1 MSEKK
6 LSEEQMERIRKLKEQ
21 WSEEARVLFEESN
34 TKQNKTVLDG
44 NLRSQAALER
54 KYNDLIRKVMEE

>member
-6 LSEEQMERIRKLKEQ
+6 LSEEQTEQIRKLKEQ

-34 TKQNKTVLDG
+34 AGQNKTVLDG
-44 NLRSQAALER
+44 NMKSQAALER
-54 KYNDLIRKVMEE
+54 KYKDLIRKVMEE